1 MLFERILWFDERK
14 ENPNFNWELNPQE
27 YSSMN
32 YMVWASTSY
41 EKGRTIVISDA
52 INSLISASE
61 IIRRVGNYE
70 GELRAEL
77 LELVQ
82 ISEL

>member
-1 MLFERILWFDERK
+1 
-14 ENPNFNWELNPQE
+14 
-27 YSSMN
+27 MN